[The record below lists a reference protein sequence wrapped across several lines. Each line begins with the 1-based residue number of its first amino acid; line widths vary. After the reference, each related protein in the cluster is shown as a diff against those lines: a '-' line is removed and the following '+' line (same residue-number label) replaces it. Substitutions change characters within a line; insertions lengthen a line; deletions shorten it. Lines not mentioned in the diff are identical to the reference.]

1 MFLATWLFQIIH
13 ILRVNKY
20 IVEMKCSGEQEGVV
34 PKPKENL
41 IILFPLL
48 AEVSHST

>member
-1 MFLATWLFQIIH
+1 
-13 ILRVNKY
+13 
-20 IVEMKCSGEQEGVV
+20 MKCAREQEGVV

-48 AEVSHST
+48 AEVSHSV